1 MAVTPATWPAQTT
14 RLGCGRDVDEVWQ
27 TIDQPPNE
35 HERRCPSCKR
45 ARVELAEL
53 AAATHDLSTADQQ
66 DDNLRIPDQMLST
79 VLAIVRTEVR
89 RGRTIPLQRR
99 AAAPTLPSTAT
110 DPTAPSTRAAGAQ
123 NAPADAGTVAE
134 GDERDVTVS
143 ELVIATVVRETCD
156 RNPDVEVRRV
166 SIDATPADDVPTGS
180 FPGQGTGPTTG
191 PTPAGMQP
199 ADVSID
205 LQAAV
210 SRAAAIPALI
220 SGLRAAIRVAVAA
233 QIGITVSRI
242 NVDVQDLIDA

>member
-1 MAVTPATWPAQTT
+1 MAVTPATSPARTT

-27 TIDQPPNE
+27 TVDQPPNE

-53 AAATHDLSTADQQ
+53 AAATHDLSAADQQ
-66 DDNLRIPDQMLST
+66 DDNLRISDQMLST

-99 AAAPTLPSTAT
+99 VAASSLPSPAT
-110 DPTAPSTRAAGAQ
+110 DPTSPATRADGAQ
-123 NAPADAGTVAE
+123 AAPADASTVAE

-166 SIDATPADDVPTGS
+166 SIEATPAGDVPSHSFTG
-180 FPGQGTGPTTG
+180 QATGPTTG
-191 PTPAGMQP
+191 PTAAGMEP
-199 ADVSID
+199 ANVRID

-210 SRAAAIPALI
+210 SRAAEIPALI
-220 SGLRAAIRVAVAA
+220 SGLRAAIQVAVSA